1 MTLEQYAI
9 NFKYRTKY
17 YIINI
22 LSYARN
28 YCKNT
33 AVYI

>member
-1 MTLEQYAI
+1 MTLEYCAI
-9 NFKYRTKY
+9 NLIYRTKY
-17 YIINI
+17 II

-33 AVYI
+33 TCETKQ